1 MKRNKQLTQSEL
13 CAFCQQIA
21 LVINAGLPIYYGVSI
36 LMEEAA
42 DPQTKELLAQIYT
55 PMESGS
61 TLHDAIKDT
70 GVFPSYMIHMIR
82 LGETTGHLEDVLES
96 LSAYYEREAQIRAGI
111 KSAAVYP
118 LIMTALMLAVIF
130 VMITKVVPVFT
141 GIYEELGS
149 ELTGSARVL
158 MHVSSV
164 LNHYTTVVV
173 IVFPIILVLCIILYH
188 TELGRVLFQG
198 TRLAM
203 TIASGRVANC
213 LHLVLSSGLDTD
225 LGLDLAEELVG
236 NPHMQAHIDKCWE
249 SIRQGETL
257 DKALLL
263 SGIFSQMY
271 ASWISIGYRTGDM
284 DLIMEQICSSYEEDA
299 DEQIS
304 HILSL
309 LEPTLVIILCFFVGL
324 ILISFLLPLLGI
336 LSSIG

>member
-225 LGLDLAEELVG
+225 LGLWAIPTCRRILTNAGKVSDREKPLTRHFCFPVFF
-236 NPHMQAHIDKCWE
+236 PRCMQAGFPSVTVPATW
-249 SIRQGETL
+249 
-257 DKALLL
+257 
-263 SGIFSQMY
+263 
-271 ASWISIGYRTGDM
+271 
-284 DLIMEQICSSYEEDA
+284 
-299 DEQIS
+299 
-304 HILSL
+304 ILSWNRFAVPMRKMQTNRF
-309 LEPTLVIILCFFVGL
+309 PT
-324 ILISFLLPLLGI
+324 
-336 LSSIG
+336 SSLFWNRLWSLFSVSSLD

>member
-1 MKRNKQLTQSEL
+1 
-13 CAFCQQIA
+13 
-21 LVINAGLPIYYGVSI
+21 
-36 LMEEAA
+36 
-42 DPQTKELLAQIYT
+42 
-55 PMESGS
+55 
-61 TLHDAIKDT
+61 
-70 GVFPSYMIHMIR
+70 
-82 LGETTGHLEDVLES
+82 
-96 LSAYYEREAQIRAGI
+96 
-111 KSAAVYP
+111 
-118 LIMTALMLAVIF
+118 MLAVIF

-236 NPHMQAHIDKCWE
+236 NPHMQAHIDKCRE